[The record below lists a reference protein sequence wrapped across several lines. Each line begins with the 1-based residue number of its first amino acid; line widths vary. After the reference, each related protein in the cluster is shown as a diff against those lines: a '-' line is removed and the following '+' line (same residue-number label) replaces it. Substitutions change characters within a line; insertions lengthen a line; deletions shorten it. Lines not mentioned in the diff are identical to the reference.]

1 MQTLSDP
8 HRLHQ
13 LVRQWHQAGE
23 RVAFVPTMGNLHD
36 GHIALV
42 HQARSRADRVVTSI
56 FVNPMQFGAGED
68 LDAYPRTLE
77 QDKQRLFDAGCDLLF
92 TPDTEL
98 LYPTGLTQQTFVEVP
113 GLSDLHC
120 GASRPGH
127 FRGVAT
133 IVCKLFNLVQPDI
146 ACFGEKDYQQL
157 AVIRA
162 MVRDLNMP
170 VEVIGIPTVRESD
183 GLAMS
188 SRNGYLS
195 EAERAQAPELKRTLD
210 ITAQGIRSL
219 GLTDRNALEQQA
231 EARLRQHGF
240 TPDFV
245 RICHGQTLAPAQP
258 GDTQL
263 VILAAAQL
271 GRARLIDNL
280 TVDLTG

>member
-13 LVRQWHQAGE
+13 LVNQWRLAGE

-36 GHIALV
+36 GHIELV
-42 HQARSRADRVVTSI
+42 HQARARADRVVASI

-68 LDAYPRTLE
+68 LDAYPRTLDA
-77 QDKQRLFDAGCDLLF
+77 DKTRLFDAGCDLLF
-92 TPDTEL
+92 TPEVSL
-98 LYPTGLTQQTFVEVP
+98 LYPAGLGQQTYVEVP

-127 FRGVAT
+127 FRGVTT

-146 ACFGEKDYQQL
+146 ACFGQKDYQQL

-170 VEVIGIPTVRESD
+170 VEVIGIPTVREAD

-188 SRNGYLS
+188 SRNGYLTKS
-195 EAERAQAPELKRTLD
+195 ERSLAPELKRTLD
-210 ITAQGIRSL
+210 ITAQAIPEL
-219 GLTDRNALEQQA
+219 GLEQRAELEQQA
-231 EARLRQHGF
+231 EQRLADRGF
-240 TPDFV
+240 EPDFF
-245 RICHGQTLAPAQP
+245 RICQAHTLAPAQP
-258 GDTQL
+258 GDTEL

-280 TVDLTG
+280 QVDLPH